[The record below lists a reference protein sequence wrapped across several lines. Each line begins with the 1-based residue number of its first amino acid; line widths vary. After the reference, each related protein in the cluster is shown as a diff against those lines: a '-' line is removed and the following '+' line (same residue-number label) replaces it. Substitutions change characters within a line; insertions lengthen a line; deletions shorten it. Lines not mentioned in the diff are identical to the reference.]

1 METGT
6 EDNWKILSLYSI
18 AHGVATVKEI
28 KDYCLLHI
36 TVVLVHMVF
45 EIDDNSIT
53 YNPLIC
59 VLKKP
64 KPVLIS

>member
-1 METGT
+1 M
-6 EDNWKILSLYSI
+6 